1 MKILKYL
8 DLNQTKFKNLYEQCY
23 DYFDQ
28 SDKSTELEKI
38 VLVNM
43 INNKQRHTQIC
54 NKIDLRTE

>member
-1 MKILKYL
+1 MKPVADAKQQNRKDSLKLLKYL

-28 SDKSTELEKI
+28 TNSTELEKI

-43 INNKQRHTQIC
+43 INNK
-54 NKIDLRTE
+54 